1 MHPDAH
7 GFFGGAAVE
16 FFYREIMENIEIVG
30 LELIRKPV

>member
-1 MHPDAH
+1 MHTD
-7 GFFGGAAVE
+7 FLAARRVE